1 MTGAVPLVV
10 SARGEPGTAV
20 KVIRAPGRG
29 EVNGGR
35 RRRAREKA
43 AAALGVSALLAAVPL
58 ACFFFLLFLF
68 GTAPDVERKG
78 RKGATPLPPLL
89 RSPLPPALRRRHARV
104 PVPLPLAADA
114 RGPRVVSRRGVARDS
129 SFSLFSSLCRS
140 FSFFPRC
147 SSRSLAPRSKDP
159 RAAR

>member
-78 RKGATPLPPLL
+78 RKGQP
-89 RSPLPPALRRRHARV
+89 H
-104 PVPLPLAADA
+104 
-114 RGPRVVSRRGVARDS
+114 
-129 SFSLFSSLCRS
+129 
-140 FSFFPRC
+140 FPRC
-147 SSRSLAPRSKDP
+147 FGRRFLRLSVGGTRACLCRCRWLQMPEARALSRGAE
-159 RAAR
+159 